1 MRNFIN
7 GIVFTL
13 AFIVAAGFAAIQLG
27 LVPANADAKPSALEK
42 WAANRSLHATLDR
55 ETKGLQNPLPLSD
68 ANLMDGMHLYA
79 SNCAV
84 CHGAADAKPSKLAQG
99 FYIHAPML
107 AKDGVEDDPLAES
120 FWKIKHGIR
129 FTAMPSFGATLSDD
143 DIWKLAMF
151 LNKMDH
157 LPPAVDADWKAVPSS
172 ASEAR

>member
-13 AFIVAAGFAAIQLG
+13 AFLAAAGFVAVQLG
-27 LVPANADAKPSALEK
+27 LVPANADAKPSALET
-42 WAANRSLHATLDR
+42 WAGKRSLQATIDR
-55 ETKGLQNPLPLSD
+55 DTKGLQNPLPLSD
-68 ANLMDGMHLYA
+68 ENLTDGMHLYA

-99 FYIHAPML
+99 FYIRAPML
-107 AKDGVEDDPLAES
+107 AKHGVEDDPVAES

-143 DIWKLAMF
+143 DIWKIAMF
-151 LNKMDH
+151 LSKMDH
-157 LPPAVDADWKAVPSS
+157 LPSAIDASWKAVPSA
-172 ASEAR
+172 ASQAR